1 MRYHIYYERDMSE
14 DWEQDI
20 IEWVGDRK
28 VKQLNKLSWA
38 KFGLSILAALGS
50 LGGGWWKME
59 DRVSKLEEQM
69 AQKQNISNIELEIA
83 KLKRDKEL
91 LDLKWSMKDSLRL
104 EMARYKDLEK
114 NWKKKTKGMRNE
126 TSLGKVSAD
135 S

>member
-1 MRYHIYYERDMSE
+1 MCIRD
-14 DWEQDI
+14 
-20 IEWVGDRK
+20 R
-28 VKQLNKLSWA
+28 LNKLSWA

-83 KLKRDKEL
+83 RLKRDKEL

-104 EMARYKDLEK
+104 EMARYKDLER

>member
-1 MRYHIYYERDMSE
+1 MGDLMDLADLEQGIMKRSEHERLMKQQE
-14 DWEQDI
+14 D
-20 IEWVGDRK
+20 
-28 VKQLNKLSWA
+28 A
-38 KFGLSILAALGS
+38 
-50 LGGGWWKME
+50 WK
-59 DRVSKLEEQM
+59 RQFV
-69 AQKQNISNIELEIA
+69 LEIER
-83 KLKRDKEL
+83 LKRDKEL